1 MISIPS
7 WAARLENEPNL
18 WQKKTL
24 WETIGMSSSDSVG
37 DSGGGSAAGQ
47 KYRRIYDILRERQ
60 ERGDYAVGSALPTE
74 DELCHEFGASRYAL
88 REAVRLLERQGFVQK
103 RRRAGTRVLA
113 HTPSNIF
120 RHAAGTRRELL
131 DFISGT
137 TIDFGPP
144 RLVQTDGKLARLLGC
159 DEMRRWYLLEG
170 VRVDAS
176 DNRLIGVVQVYVDA
190 ERAVLPEAVNV
201 GHQAVYKWLEAEYG
215 IRASIISQDISAVL
229 LNEEQAQ
236 ILGEQAGAPSLR
248 IIRRYF
254 DQAQKMFQIAVTV
267 HRSADFVYNTRLL
280 LDG

>member
-1 MISIPS
+1 
-7 WAARLENEPNL
+7 
-18 WQKKTL
+18 
-24 WETIGMSSSDSVG
+24 MSSSDSRNG
-37 DSGGGSAAGQ
+37 AAGGQ
-47 KYRRIYDILRERQ
+47 KYRRVYEILRERL

-74 DELCHEFGASRYAL
+74 DELCREFEASRYTL

-113 HTPSNIF
+113 HAPSNIF

-137 TIDFGPP
+137 TIDFGAPQ
-144 RLVQTDGKLARLLGC
+144 LVQTDGKLARLLGC
-159 DEMRRWYLLEG
+159 DEMRRWYRLDG
-170 VRVDAS
+170 IRVDAS
-176 DNRLIGVVQVYVDA
+176 DKRPIGVVQVYVDA
-190 ERAVLPEAVNV
+190 DRAVLSGEVHV
-201 GHQAVYKWLEAEYG
+201 GHQAVYKWLEAQYD
-215 IRASIISQDISAVL
+215 IRTSIVSQDISAVL
-229 LNEEQAQ
+229 LAEDQAR